1 MATTN
6 IEQLEREIER
16 LVSEHVAACRRA
28 AAAAVDR
35 AFANPGSRR
44 NKPQAG
50 RVARRTTGRR
60 RTPEQIAEL
69 GDRLCEAVRARP
81 GETMAVLAP
90 HVGATVAELNRPMTV
105 LKRAGRIRSVGQR
118 HNTRYF
124 PLSPR

>member
-1 MATTN
+1 M
-6 IEQLEREIER
+6 EREIER
-16 LVSEHVAACRRA
+16 LVSEHVTACRRA

-35 AFANPGSRR
+35 AFATPSIRR
-44 NKPQAG
+44 KKPQSG
-50 RVARRTTGRR
+50 RVARKTTGRR

-90 HVGATVAELNRPMTV
+90 HVGATAAELNRPMTV

-124 PLSPR
+124 PLPSR